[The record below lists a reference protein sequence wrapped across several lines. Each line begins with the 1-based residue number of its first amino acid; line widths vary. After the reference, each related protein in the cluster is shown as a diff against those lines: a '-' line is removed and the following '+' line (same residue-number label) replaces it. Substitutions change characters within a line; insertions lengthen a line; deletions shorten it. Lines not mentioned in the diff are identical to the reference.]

1 MIASGQVVED
11 VFRKLSK
18 RCAHA
23 QLVMDMRRDFEKENG
38 LDGSDCIVVTG
49 IQLESGA
56 REETGRFRDVKRCVA
71 TEDRT
76 RVSGI
81 SLLRHNR

>member
-1 MIASGQVVED
+1 MPGAGRRRGDTYSIQQIRVILCLRLLWRRMIASGQVVED

-38 LDGSDCIVVTG
+38 LDGSDCIVMF
-49 IQLESGA
+49 
-56 REETGRFRDVKRCVA
+56 GRLKKH
-71 TEDRT
+71 TQ
-76 RVSGI
+76 
-81 SLLRHNR
+81 